1 MDNTQVTPFF
11 KAKNHKSYE
20 ELSVAHAMSCLNAVK
35 FDEYNGQGR
44 IINNNNNSTATMSNK
59 AITPKEAMQGLANLE
74 ALKEALTIFFQ
85 KNSTKELSNNIKT
98 VPTFFEP
105 QVERLELSENT
116 KETFAR
122 IGARAR
128 KEFIEEQIARAFQYN
143 IPFNIQNV
151 NFLELSQKIDEYEEL
166 LTTAR
171 EQGIDWD
178 VSHYDP
184 VHLRQAIDDQ
194 ESYYRQERI
203 DLYSCFAAT
212 RGLEV

>member
-20 ELSVAHAMSCLNAVK
+20 ELSVAQAMSRLNSVK
-35 FDEYNGQGR
+35 FDEYNGHGR
-44 IINNNNNSTATMSNK
+44 IINNNNYEATMPDK
-59 AITPKEAMQGLANLE
+59 VITPKGAMQGLANLE

-105 QVERLELSENT
+105 QVEKVELSDDT
-116 KETFAR
+116 KATFSR

-128 KEFIEEQIARAFQYN
+128 REFIEEQTARAYQYN
-143 IPFNIQNV
+143 IPYDVHNV

-166 LTTAR
+166 LKKAKDYC
-171 EQGIDWD
+171 IDWD
-178 VSHYDP
+178 TSEYDP
-184 VHLRQAIDDQ
+184 VALHQ
-194 ESYYRQERI
+194 EIEEQERKVLYEND
-203 DLYSCFAAT
+203 DLYAYFVHS

>member
-20 ELSVAHAMSCLNAVK
+20 ELSVAHAMSCLNTVK
-35 FDEYNGQGR
+35 FDEYNGDGR
-44 IINNNNNSTATMSNK
+44 IINNNNSTATMSNK
-59 AITPKEAMQGLANLE
+59 AIRPKEAMQGLANLE

-116 KETFAR
+116 KETFTR

-128 KEFIEEQIARAFQYN
+128 KEFIEEQTARAFQYN
-143 IPFNIQNV
+143 IPFDLENINILK
-151 NFLELSQKIDEYEEL
+151 LEQQIDEYEEL

-171 EQGIDWD
+171 EQGIYWD
-178 VSHYDP
+178 ISEYDP
-184 VHLRQAIDDQ
+184 IALSQAIDDQ
-194 ESYYRQERI
+194 ESYYRQERR
-203 DLYSCFAAT
+203 DLYSCFATT

>member
-20 ELSVAHAMSCLNAVK
+20 ELSVAYAISRLNSVK
-35 FDEYNGQGR
+35 IDHTNGHGR
-44 IINNNNNSTATMSNK
+44 IINNNYEATMSNK
-59 AITPKEAMQGLANLE
+59 VITPKGVMQGLANLE
-74 ALKEALTIFFQ
+74 ALKEALAIFFQ

-105 QVERLELSENT
+105 QIERLELSEKT
-116 KETFAR
+116 KETLSR

-128 KEFIEEQIARAFQYN
+128 KEFIEEQTARAFQYN
-143 IPFNIQNV
+143 IPFDIQNV
-151 NFLELSQKIDEYEEL
+151 NFLELGQKIDEYEEL

-171 EQGIDWD
+171 KQGIDWD
-178 VSHYDP
+178 ISQYDT

-194 ESYYRQERI
+194 ESYYRQERN

-212 RGLEV
+212 RGLEA